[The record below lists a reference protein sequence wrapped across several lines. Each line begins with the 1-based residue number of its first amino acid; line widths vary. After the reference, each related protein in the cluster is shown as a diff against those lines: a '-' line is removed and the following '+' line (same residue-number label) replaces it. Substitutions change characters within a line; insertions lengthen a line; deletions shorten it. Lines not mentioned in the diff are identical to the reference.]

1 MSATNSPQ
9 GIRSV
14 LDLRTSIGPAA
25 QEGLCKPPQR
35 PDCVAGHVGLE
46 LRNVI
51 ANYPFESSR
60 GFPDPSRISAM
71 ETTRV

>member
-1 MSATNSPQ
+1 MSEITTIGLDLAKNGTKRTFYVCRRMSA
-9 GIRSV
+9 RSAP
-14 LDLRTSIGPAA
+14 T
-25 QEGLCKPPQR
+25 ET
-35 PDCVAGHVGLE
+35 DCVAGHVGLE
-46 LRNVI
+46 LRNVV